1 MWSKMVTFSHHLWSI
16 KCHLLNRKAL
26 QGAEGATLLVK
37 VINLVS
43 VTTHN
48 KRAELVRKK
57 KKRPFSLKQKKKM
70 LMIPIF
76 SGKGYLLA
84 CISI

>member
-1 MWSKMVTFSHHLWSI
+1 MTFSHHLWSI

-26 QGAEGATLLVK
+26 QGAEGATLLVQ

-48 KRAELVRKK
+48 KRAELVWRKK
-57 KKRPFSLKQKKKM
+57 KEKKGDLFITTEKKM
-70 LMIPIF
+70 LAIPIF
-76 SGKGYLLA
+76 TRKGYFLA